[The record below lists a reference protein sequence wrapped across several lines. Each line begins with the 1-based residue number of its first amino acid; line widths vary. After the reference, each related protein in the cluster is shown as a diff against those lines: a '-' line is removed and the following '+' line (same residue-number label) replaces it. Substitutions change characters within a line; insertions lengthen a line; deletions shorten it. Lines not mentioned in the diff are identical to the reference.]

1 MSWGSCNRAASVS
14 TTKISDLESQR
25 YVLMQTLNKHVNYPC
40 ETNCRIPSKFMYQ
53 CKHNYVYSCFGQEIR
68 LQKQAL
74 LAKQDVLL

>member
-1 MSWGSCNRAASVS
+1 
-14 TTKISDLESQR
+14 
-25 YVLMQTLNKHVNYPC
+25 MQTLNKHVNYPC